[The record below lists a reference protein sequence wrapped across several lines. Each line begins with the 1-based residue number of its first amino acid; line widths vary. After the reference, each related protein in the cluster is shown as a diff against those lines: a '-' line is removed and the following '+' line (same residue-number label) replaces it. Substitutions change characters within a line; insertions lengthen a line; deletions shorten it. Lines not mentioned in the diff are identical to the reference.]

1 NQPQRSALW
10 QGRATWH
17 YRPLDAERMH
27 QAGQAL
33 LGEHDFSSFRAAE
46 CQARHPIRELRE
58 LTVQRRGNGL
68 VLEVEANAFLH
79 HMVRNI
85 AGVLMTIGSGEQ
97 PIAWAQ
103 QVLERRDR
111 TQASVTAP
119 AAGLYL
125 LAVRYPEQFRL
136 PAMSEAVPGFS
147 ESGSGC

>member
-1 NQPQRSALW
+1 
-10 QGRATWH
+10 
-17 YRPLDAERMH
+17 MH

-85 AGVLMTIGSGEQ
+85 AGVLMTIGAGEQ

-119 AAGLYL
+119 AALYL
-125 LAVRYPEQFRL
+125 LSVRYPEQFRL
-136 PAMSEAVPGFS
+136 PAMSEAVPGF
-147 ESGSGC
+147 